1 MAPRGPDTLLHHLRR
16 LTGPPAGPEPADATL
31 LQAFVAR
38 RDGTAFAALVRR
50 HGPMV
55 LGVCRRVLGNHH
67 DAEDAFQATFL
78 VLARKAASVVPREAV
93 GNWLYGVAYR
103 TALEARSLN
112 ARHRA
117 REQLRADPPERPCPP
132 GEPADE
138 RLWLLDEALSRL
150 PDRYRV
156 PVVLCE
162 LEGRPR
168 KEVARQLGVPE
179 GTLSSRL
186 AAARKLL
193 AKRLARH
200 DPRLTAVVVG
210 ALLAEAS
217 APAAVSAVLSRAAGR
232 AADVAAVAP
241 AAVSALTEGV
251 LKAMLLNRLKAVAG
265 VVLALALVAAGVA
278 ARAYPPPGPP
288 GEPPRVETPPTVRG
302 GGDRDAIQGVWNVVS
317 SDGVWPGGPGAG
329 GKRDAGLVVFVGDR
343 LAFRHDGGVQVGAFD
358 LYPALRPKGVDVV
371 FPDWKET
378 YLGAYRLTGNELT
391 LSLSQPGNRR
401 PTDVTAGPGREGVRL
416 VLRREP
422 GGRPNEKQQVEKDF
436 NLGRFYERIGHP
448 AAARFC
454 YELVSRRYPG
464 TPLAEEAARRLK
476 ALPAETATG
485 AAPAP
490 GLPPVRVGQ
499 IFLVGNEKTPQAAI
513 LALVP
518 LYPGQVL
525 TYDDLKT
532 AEQNLKRL
540 FNSATVSVINAEAAE
555 GPFRDILIAVQE
567 EGNRGVAHPAA
578 SPAGAPRAP

>member
-1 MAPRGPDTLLHHLRR
+1 V
-16 LTGPPAGPEPADATL
+16 GPEPADAAL
-31 LQAFVAR
+31 LQAFVER
-38 RDGTAFAALVRR
+38 RDGPAFAALVRR

-55 LGVCRRVLGNHH
+55 LGVCCRVLGNHH

-78 VLARKAASVVPREAV
+78 VLARKAASVVPRETV

-112 ARHRA
+112 ARRRT

-138 RLWLLDEALSRL
+138 RLQSLDDALSRL

-168 KEVARQLGVPE
+168 KEVAHHLGVPE

-200 DPRLTAVVVG
+200 DPRLTAPVVG
-210 ALLAEAS
+210 ALFAEAS
-217 APAAVSAVLSRAAGR
+217 APAAVPTVLSRAAEL
-232 AADVAAVAP
+232 AADGVAVAP
-241 AAVSALTEGV
+241 AAVSALAEGV
-251 LKAMLLNRLKAVAG
+251 LKAMLLNRMKAVAG
-265 VVLALALVAAGVA
+265 MVLALAVVAAGVA

-288 GEPPRVETPPTVRG
+288 GAPPREETPPTVRG

-317 SDGVWPGGPGAG
+317 VDRAWLGMPEVQ
-329 GKRDAGLVVFVGDR
+329 RDTPLVVISGER
-343 LAFRHDGGVQVGAFD
+343 LAVRYDGGVEIGEFD
-358 LYPALRPKGVDVV
+358 LYPTLRPKGIDVA
-371 FPDWKET
+371 FPDRKET
-378 YLGAYRLTGNELT
+378 YPGAYQLAGDELA

-401 PTDVTAGPGREGVRL
+401 PADVTAGRSRDVVRL

-422 GGRPNEKQQVEKDF
+422 GGGPIEKQQAEKDF

-448 AAARFC
+448 ASARFC
-454 YELVSRRYPG
+454 YQLVCRRYPG
-464 TPLAEEAARRLK
+464 TPRAEEAARRLK
-476 ALPAETATG
+476 ALTAEATEG
-485 AAPAP
+485 AAPSP
-490 GLPPVRVGQ
+490 GVAPVRVGQ
-499 IFLVGNEKTPQAAI
+499 VFIVGNEKTPQASI

-525 TYDDLKT
+525 TYADLRT
-532 AEQNLKRL
+532 GEQNLKRL

-555 GPFRDILIAVQE
+555 GAFRDVLIAVQE
-567 EGNRGVAHPAA
+567 EGNRGKPGPTA
-578 SPAGAPRAP
+578 SPAADPRVP